1 MTMGLYMI
9 ALLIFNARPLT
20 FDQVGQR
27 DSIELVKHGS
37 LLPDEASGTTGGALA
52 KIGLPFAI
60 RQLGAFFQETD
71 DFTHRDLFRRFGQ

>member
-1 MTMGLYMI
+1 MI
-9 ALLIFNARPLT
+9 TLLIFNARPPT

-27 DSIELVKHGS
+27 DGIEFVKHGLGS

-52 KIGLPFAI
+52 NIGLPYAI

-71 DFTHRDLFRRFGQ
+71 DFTHGNLFRRFGQ